1 MKLQPGDRLGPYQV
15 RSLLGTGAMG
25 EVYRASDLRLKRD
38 VAIKVIS
45 SAEID
50 REALDRFS
58 AETHAVA
65 ALSHPNIIT
74 IHDVGELDGLPYAVM
89 ELLEGETLRDR
100 LVTGPLPVATAL
112 AIARQTASA
121 LAAAHA
127 AHIVHRDLKPAN
139 VFVLRG
145 GPIKILDFGLAK
157 VLPESDLSTTLA
169 TTPGL
174 VIGTFGYMAPQ
185 QARGQ
190 DLDARADVFAC
201 GALLYEMVTGRRAFP
216 GRTLLEVLAA
226 TIDARRP
233 GFETAPHVPEPVRRV
248 ISRCIDSDP
257 ARRFASGAELLAALE
272 WLAEPSQADDRSRS
286 RALSSIAVLPFTDMS
301 KDRDQEYLCDG
312 MAEEII
318 TGLSGIRGLKVA
330 SRTAA
335 FQFRDRHAD
344 LQEVAQ
350 VLKVGGVLEGS
361 VRTAP
366 NRLRVT
372 ARLTTLPDSYLRWS
386 KTFDRELADIFEVED
401 EIARA
406 VVAELRLTLAGPA
419 GAPLI
424 PAATGVT
431 EAYTAYL
438 KGRYYWNRRTE
449 ESLQSAIDCFT
460 QAIAADPRYAKAHAG
475 LADAYAT
482 LAVYGLRPPK
492 DVMPT
497 AKAMAL
503 KALEIEPD
511 LAEAYVSLALVD
523 SVYDWSW
530 SEAEGHFGRAL
541 DLAPDYATAFQWYA
555 LNCLVPCGRFEEAQG
570 AIDRAAATDPVSLPI
585 TISAGLVSYYSGEY
599 QDAAA
604 VFRRGLALDAT
615 FAPAHFFLG
624 QALTEAG
631 AFADGLAHA
640 ERAFVL
646 SGRSAETL
654 AGLGYAAAVS
664 GDGARAQTILDELL
678 ALSRTRYVSPGVIAQ
693 VQAGI
698 GHATEAFES
707 LRAAHDV
714 RASDLAWLAVRPT
727 FRNLRADPRFV
738 ELVGQLGLRAEPL
751 ANGAA
756 AGPPTLC

>member
-1 MKLQPGDRLGPYQV
+1 MKFQSGDQLGPYCV

-25 EVYRASDLRLKRD
+25 EVYRASDPRLKRD
-38 VAIKVIS
+38 VAIKVMS
-45 SAEID
+45 STQID

-58 AETHAVA
+58 AETRAVA

-74 IHDVGELDGLPYAVM
+74 IYDVGEVNGLPYAVM

-100 LVTGPLPVATAL
+100 LATGRLPVAETL

-139 VFVLRG
+139 VFVLRSG
-145 GPIKILDFGLAK
+145 AIKILDFGVAK
-157 VLPESDLSTTLA
+157 VLSQPDLETTMV

-174 VIGTFGYMAPQ
+174 VIGTFGYMAPE

-201 GALLYEMVTGRRAFP
+201 GVLLYEMVTGRRAFP

-226 TIDARRP
+226 TIDGRRP
-233 GFETAPHVPEPVRRV
+233 GFEGAPQVPEPVRRV
-248 ISRCIDSDP
+248 IGRCIEIDP
-257 ARRFASGAELLAALE
+257 TRRFASGAELLASLE
-272 WLAEPSQADDRSRS
+272 RLTEPGSAPDRQPGSS
-286 RALSSIAVLPFTDMS
+286 GAFSSIAVLAFTDMS
-301 KDRDQEYLCDG
+301 KERDQEYLCEG

-335 FQFRDRHAD
+335 FQFRDRAVD
-344 LQEVAQ
+344 LQRVAD
-350 VLKVGGVLEGS
+350 VLNVGCVLEGS
-361 VRTAP
+361 VRTAT

-372 ARLTTLPDSYLRWS
+372 ARLTTVPDSYLSWS
-386 KTFDRELADIFEVED
+386 KTFDRELADIFAVED

-406 VVAELRLTLAGPA
+406 VVNELRVTLAGPA

-438 KGRYYWNRRTE
+438 KGRYHWNRRTE
-449 ESLQSAIDCFT
+449 DSLQSAIECFT

-475 LADAYAT
+475 LADTYAT
-482 LAVYGLRPPK
+482 LAVYGLRPPQE
-492 DVMPT
+492 VMPK
-497 AKAMAL
+497 ARAMAL
-503 KALEIEPD
+503 QALGIEPD

-523 SVYDWSW
+523 SVYDWAW
-530 SEAEGHFGRAL
+530 SDAEGHFGRAV

-555 LNCLVPCGRFEEAQG
+555 LNCLVPCGRFEEARS
-570 AIDRAAATDPVSLPI
+570 AIDRALAIDPVSLPI
-585 TISAGLVSYYSGEY
+585 TISAGLVSYFSGQFQE
-599 QDAAA
+599 AAA
-604 VFRRGLALDAT
+604 VFRRGLALDET
-615 FAPAHFFLG
+615 FGPAHFFLG
-624 QALTEAG
+624 QALTESG
-631 AFADGLAHA
+631 AFAEGLHHA
-640 ERAFVL
+640 ERAFGL

-654 AGLGYAAAVS
+654 AGLGYAAAMA
-664 GDGARAQTILDELL
+664 GDIARAQKILDELH

-693 VQAGI
+693 VQAGL
-698 GHATEAFES
+698 GHATEALES
-707 LRAAHDV
+707 LRAAHEA

-727 FRNLRADPRFV
+727 FRTLRSDARFV
-738 ELVGQLGLRAEPL
+738 ELIGRLGLRA
-751 ANGAA
+751 
-756 AGPPTLC
+756 GPFADDADGRPR

>member
-1 MKLQPGDRLGPYQV
+1 MKFQSGDRLGPYYV

-25 EVYRASDLRLKRD
+25 EVYRASDPRLKRD

-45 SAEID
+45 SPQID

-74 IHDVGELDGLPYAVM
+74 IYDVGELNGLPYAVM

-100 LVTGPLPVATAL
+100 LASGPLPVAEAL

-139 VFVLRG
+139 VFVVRSG
-145 GPIKILDFGLAK
+145 SIKILDFGVAK
-157 VLPESDLSTTLA
+157 VLSEPDLATTMA

-174 VIGTFGYMAPQ
+174 VMGTLGYMAPE
-185 QARGQ
+185 QAQGQ

-216 GRTLLEVLAA
+216 GRTTLEILAA
-226 TIDARRP
+226 TIDSRRP
-233 GFETAPHVPEPVRRV
+233 GFEGAPHVPEPVRRV
-248 ISRCIDSDP
+248 ISRCVEIDP
-257 ARRFASGAELLAALE
+257 ARRFASGAELLASLE
-272 WLAEPSQADDRSRS
+272 WLTESSHANRRPGSSA
-286 RALSSIAVLPFTDMS
+286 ALSSIAVLPFTDMS
-301 KDRDQEYLCDG
+301 KERDQEYLCEG

-335 FQFRDRHAD
+335 FQFRDRAVD
-344 LQEVAQ
+344 LQRVAEA
-350 VLKVGGVLEGS
+350 LNVGCVLEGS
-361 VRTAP
+361 VRTAT

-372 ARLTTLPDSYLRWS
+372 ARLTTVADSYLRWS
-386 KTFDRELADIFEVED
+386 KTFDRELVDIFAVED

-406 VVAELRLTLAGPA
+406 VVAELRVTLAGPA

-438 KGRYYWNRRTE
+438 KGRYHWNRRTG
-449 ESLQSAIDCFT
+449 ESMQAAIECFT
-460 QAIAADPRYAKAHAG
+460 AAIAADPSYAKAYAG

-492 DVMPT
+492 DVMPK

-503 KALEIEPD
+503 QALGIEPD

-541 DLAPDYATAFQWYA
+541 ELAPDYATAFQWYA
-555 LNCLVPCGRFEEAQG
+555 LNCLVPCGRFEEARS
-570 AIDRAAATDPVSLPI
+570 AIDRALAIDPVSLPI
-585 TISAGLVSYYSGEY
+585 TISAGLVSYFSGQFQE
-599 QDAAA
+599 ATA
-604 VFRRGLALDAT
+604 VFRRGLALDTT

-624 QALTEAG
+624 QALTESG
-631 AFADGLAHA
+631 AFAEALRHA
-640 ERAFVL
+640 ERAFDL

-654 AGLGYAAAVS
+654 AGLGYAAAVA
-664 GDGARAQTILDELL
+664 GDGARAQAVLDELH

-698 GHATEAFES
+698 GQATEALAT
-707 LRAAHDV
+707 LRAAHEV

-727 FRNLRADPRFV
+727 FRNLRSDARFV
-738 ELVGQLGLRAEPL
+738 ELIRRLGLRAGLFGDDADGWPR
-751 ANGAA
+751 
-756 AGPPTLC
+756 